1 MQQGKILDY
10 WKSYARDVCPLIFY
24 FTVVWVIVLRT
35 QLFFGEKI
43 LIPPKGGIS
52 LRLRLPVLYWEVK
65 IINNILG

>member
-35 QLFFGEKI
+35 QLFLKKKYELAMKSGLRSSEASPLFP
-43 LIPPKGGIS
+43 IP
-52 LRLRLPVLYWEVK
+52 
-65 IINNILG
+65 